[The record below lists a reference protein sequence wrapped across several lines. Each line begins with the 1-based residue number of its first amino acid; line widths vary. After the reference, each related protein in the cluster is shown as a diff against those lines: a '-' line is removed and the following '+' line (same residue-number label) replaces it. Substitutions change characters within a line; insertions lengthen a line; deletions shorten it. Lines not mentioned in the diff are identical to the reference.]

1 MNRVR
6 CIWPARM
13 ALDTK
18 WIWLEKML
26 DFPAQHSV
34 VNLSAALSLGAV
46 IGLERGWQERER
58 EDESRV
64 AGLRTFAL
72 LGLFGGVLGALAE
85 PFGPWPAAMAIG
97 GVAFLAVSAYRE
109 NVHSN
114 GSLSATT
121 AVAMLLTVALGL
133 LAGVGEPLLAIAV
146 AVIAAVLLD
155 LKPQLH
161 RWMRHVEKRELS
173 AALQMLVLTA
183 VVLPIL
189 PDQGYGPYEAL
200 NPYRLWWTVVLIAGL
215 SLCGHLAMRLTSP
228 SRGIFWTGLLGGLAS
243 STAATLAVA
252 RRVRHD
258 PSILSAATSGI
269 LAASCMMFVRMTAM
283 VALLRPALLASMG
296 TAMVVAAMVL
306 LATAVFG
313 RRSPPSTA
321 SPAHAADP
329 ASPFDL
335 STALGFGV
343 LLGVMA
349 VLTRAAQ
356 DWLGDVGL
364 YALALLS
371 GLLDVDAILLTVMQM
386 TAQGALPIDQAT
398 IAAGLAVCANML
410 MKTVLSWTI
419 GGAAL
424 GWRVTAG
431 FGFALSIAAGTAFLH
446 AASS

>member
-1 MNRVR
+1 
-6 CIWPARM
+6 
-13 ALDTK
+13 
-18 WIWLEKML
+18 
-26 DFPAQHSV
+26 
-34 VNLSAALSLGAV
+34 
-46 IGLERGWQERER
+46 
-58 EDESRV
+58 
-64 AGLRTFAL
+64 
-72 LGLFGGVLGALAE
+72 
-85 PFGPWPAAMAIG
+85 
-97 GVAFLAVSAYRE
+97 
-109 NVHSN
+109 
-114 GSLSATT
+114 
-121 AVAMLLTVALGL
+121 MLLTVALGL
-133 LAGVGEPLLAIAV
+133 LAGVGEPVLAIAV

-161 RWMRHVEKRELS
+161 QWMRHVEQRELS

-183 VVLPIL
+183 VILPIL

-200 NPYRLWWTVVLIAGL
+200 NPYRLWWAVVLIAGL

-258 PSILSAATSGI
+258 SSILSAATSGI

-283 VALLRPALLASMG
+283 VALLRPALLPSMG
-296 TAMVVAAMVL
+296 AAMVVAAVVL
-306 LATAVFG
+306 LAMAVFG
-313 RRSPPSTA
+313 RRSPTSTA

-349 VLTRAAQ
+349 VLTRVAQ

-364 YALALLS
+364 YALSLLS

-386 TAQGALPIDQAT
+386 TGQGTLLPIDQAT

-419 GGAAL
+419 GGVAL

-431 FGFALSIAAGTAFLH
+431 FGVALSIAAGTAILISFSL
-446 AASS
+446 S